1 MTVAL
6 DGSLEDLDP
15 LVILAFD
22 HNGYLGSDSIKYIGD
37 LTKAVLVDSFLRSTK
52 ITLCFCICV
61 WRDCLPC

>member
-22 HNGYLGSDSIKYIGD
+22 HTGYLGSDSIKYIGD
-37 LTKAVLVDSFLRSTK
+37 LTKAVLVDSFLRS
-52 ITLCFCICV
+52 
-61 WRDCLPC
+61 R